1 MVVPISRMSTMMS
14 IVLTF
19 KDMEGRKKAD
29 MELMDGLPDDGPH
42 PEHQVGGHQ
51 VHQTQV
57 GKAAYKSHLQAR
69 KPEIM
74 NVITDVGVEATHI
87 TMTTV
92 WRTTSTMARMLLA
105 DTRRSVQSGWRS
117 MIKKVMNSEN
127 VPGEVWRYQGVRK
140 S

>member
-14 IVLTF
+14 MVLTF

-29 MELMDGLPDDGPH
+29 MKLMDGLPDDGPH

-51 VHQTQV
+51 VHQTKV

-74 NVITDVGVEATHI
+74 NVITYVVVLRLH
-87 TMTTV
+87 
-92 WRTTSTMARMLLA
+92 TS
-105 DTRRSVQSGWRS
+105 Q
-117 MIKKVMNSEN
+117 
-127 VPGEVWRYQGVRK
+127 
-140 S
+140 

>member
-1 MVVPISRMSTMMS
+1 MVPVSRMSTMMS
-14 IVLTF
+14 MVLTF
-19 KDMEGRKKAD
+19 KDMEGWKKAD

-51 VHQTQV
+51 VHQTKM
-57 GKAAYKSHLQAR
+57 GKAAHKSHLQAG

-74 NVITDVGVEATHI
+74 KVITYVCVEAAHI

-117 MIKKVMNSEN
+117 MMKKVMNSEN